1 MTVEG
6 TYTLDTII
14 NGVSKI
20 TASSFE
26 LQAKNEV
33 DQETFNYSAYYK
45 GPDGNTNKSGAEEAL
60 SNHLLLRS

>member
-1 MTVEG
+1 MTEEG
-6 TYTLDTII
+6 TYTLDTVI

-20 TASSFE
+20 AANSFK

-33 DQETFNYSAYYK
+33 NDETFNYGAYYK
-45 GPDGNTNKSGAEEAL
+45 GPNGNITKSGAEEAL